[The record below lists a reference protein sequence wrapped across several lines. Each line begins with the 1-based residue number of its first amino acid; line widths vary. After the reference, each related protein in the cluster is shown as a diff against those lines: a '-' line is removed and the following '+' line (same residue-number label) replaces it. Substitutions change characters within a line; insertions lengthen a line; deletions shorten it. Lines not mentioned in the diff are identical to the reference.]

1 VSNNKK
7 LISTA
12 CEKECKKSIARRS
25 NNNDHR
31 SGMIKYEGCLLT
43 ITIDADD
50 DGENGQDGII
60 RSQRRRKEWP
70 IQIAIIIIIK
80 SNTNK

>member
-1 VSNNKK
+1 
-7 LISTA
+7 
-12 CEKECKKSIARRS
+12 
-25 NNNDHR
+25 
-31 SGMIKYEGCLLT
+31 MIKYEGCLLT